1 MKTLRI
7 GKLTELGTEGPGLD
21 REANPQDSRED
32 QVAHNLQEVDDMQN
46 RKTKEPLAKREEEI
60 ETRK

>member
-1 MKTLRI
+1 M
-7 GKLTELGTEGPGLD
+7 TELGTEGPGLD